1 MIIEIRNLSFTYPGR
16 DEATLKNVD
25 LSIGKGEFI
34 LLTGPTGCGK
44 STILKT
50 LNGIIPHESGGRMD
64 GDVIVKGIN
73 TKDASMK
80 ILTQLVGLVF
90 QSPGDQLFSTVVE
103 NEIAFGPENLGL
115 TAEEIDN
122 RIQFAL
128 SAVGLKDFRKR
139 KTNLLSG
146 GQQQRIAIASILAM
160 QPEILVLDEPL
171 SQLDPQGGDEILQIL
186 KTLNAEKNIT
196 IILVEHRLPEVI
208 SFVDRIIVM
217 DRGGIVLDENPEK
230 AFQDNLSC
238 FQQLGLKI
246 PDMVLL
252 FHKLGIRKIPLQ
264 TEEAVCILKQK
275 SLRSSSKVPSFLQA
289 KTVLPGNSQ
298 AVIASLK
305 EVSFSYSKKDSPVL
319 FNIDLEIKKGEIL
332 AIMGKNG
339 SGKSTLLLMLAAL
352 LRPTSGFCNLVGCQS
367 KKPCPFSLVP
377 ETGIVFQNPDLLLF
391 CDSVREEVEFGPKNM
406 KLSDKLITKRA
417 DHALKVMTI
426 KGLSCD
432 PPLALSKG
440 QRLRTATAS
449 IMAMRPQLLLLD
461 EPTTGQDESNIDIM
475 MSAFKNN
482 NFEGA
487 IVLCTHDV
495 DTVFKYADRVVVLN
509 SGRIVSDGDPKV
521 IFSDF
526 SLLSETSLKP
536 PQLLRISKELGIKPA
551 CDIDE
556 VISCLE

>member
-1 MIIEIRNLSFTYPGR
+1 MNPAERWMVMSY
-16 DEATLKNVD
+16 
-25 LSIGKGEFI
+25 
-34 LLTGPTGCGK
+34 
-44 STILKT
+44 
-50 LNGIIPHESGGRMD
+50 
-64 GDVIVKGIN
+64 IVKGIN
-73 TKDASMK
+73 TKDVSMK
-80 ILTQLVGLVF
+80 ILTQIVCLVF

-115 TAEEIDN
+115 TAKEIDN
-122 RIQFAL
+122 RIRSAL
-128 SAVGLKDFRKR
+128 NAVGLKDFRNR
-139 KTNLLSG
+139 KTSLLSG

-208 SFVDRIIVM
+208 SFVNRIIVM
-217 DRGGIVLDENPEK
+217 DRGGIVLDEEPEK

-264 TEEAVCILKQK
+264 TEEAVYLLKQK
-275 SLRSSSKVPSFLQA
+275 NVKLSSTTPSSFSSGIALQ
-289 KTVLPGNSQ
+289 KSSQ
-298 AVIASLK
+298 ATVASLK
-305 EVSFSYSKKDSPVL
+305 DISFSYSKKDSPVL

-352 LRPTSGFCNLVGCQS
+352 LRPSSGFCNLAGCES

-406 KLSDKLITKRA
+406 KLSDDLIKKRA
-417 DHALKVMTI
+417 DHVLKVMTI
-426 KGLSCD
+426 KGLSLD

-475 MSAFKNN
+475 MSAFKKN
-482 NFEGA
+482 NFEGG
-487 IVLCTHDV
+487 
-495 DTVFKYADRVVVLN
+495 Y
-509 SGRIVSDGDPKV
+509 
-521 IFSDF
+521 
-526 SLLSETSLKP
+526 SLVYS
-536 PQLLRISKELGIKPA
+536 
-551 CDIDE
+551 
-556 VISCLE
+556 